1 MKVSNT
7 KPIPLIL
14 CDFVNLSIY
23 LNFCSANAEH
33 VIFDYDIAILELSEE
48 VDLNIYTPACLAKKG
63 DNFTG
68 QTATAAGWGFL
79 DKEETISTD
88 VPHEVQARVADCG
101 PGNELIECME
111 KVNGKEIT
119 RVRTYKHKLREKPS
133 KIRAENSTPPLS

>member
-1 MKVSNT
+1 MAF
-7 KPIPLIL
+7 LCIL
-14 CDFVNLSIY
+14 QIQLFPSFFKGI
-23 LNFCSANAEH
+23 E
-33 VIFDYDIAILELSEE
+33 IQGTFDYDIAILELSEE

-63 DNFTG
+63 DNFSG

-119 RVRTYKHKLREKPS
+119 RVRTYKNINCERSLPK
-133 KIRAENSTPPLS
+133 